1 MILELEVSFFSQNN
15 TVKNIVK
22 YIINLLSYYIFIIH
36 LFLGQSTDPF
46 GGETNVSKLS
56 DVSYLFFI

>member
-1 MILELEVSFFSQNN
+1 MIN
-15 TVKNIVK
+15 
-22 YIINLLSYYIFIIH
+22 

-56 DVSYLFFI
+56 DVSQLLFII